1 MNRRQLALVIIFNS
15 IISLVIALAVLWVFE
30 ARRPDPEEL
39 AALAAGGG
47 SSGPVGSGGVA
58 IDLPPTA
65 TSPSTVVETPD
76 DVAAATPSPVS
87 AAEDDE
93 VVHVVQ
99 PGESVSSIAGRYGV
113 TLAALVAANNLDNPD
128 FVFSGQRLVIPVG
141 GLPTPTPAADAVGVT
156 GLTIRAIAG
165 AGDLANEHV
174 EIVNDTDLTFNL
186 QGWRL
191 QRNSGPEYT
200 FGDLLIFPGGSVR
213 LYSTSGTDSAIVRYW
228 AQGAPV
234 WQSGAQATLIN
245 AQGDAVATF
254 QTP

>member
-1 MNRRQLALVIIFNS
+1 VIILNS
-15 IISLVIALAVLWVFE
+15 IISFVIVLAVIWVFE

-39 AALAAGGG
+39 AALGSAGAT
-47 SSGPVGSGGVA
+47 VGSATPRVV

-65 TSPSTVVETPD
+65 TSP
-76 DVAAATPSPVS
+76 AI
-87 AAEDDE
+87 AAESTGETGDAAPTPASAEEEDG
-93 VVHVVQ
+93 VVHIVQ

-113 TLAALVAANNLDNPD
+113 TLASIVAANNMENPD

-141 GLPTPTPAADAVGVT
+141 GLPTPTPAWQATGVT
-156 GLTIRAIAG
+156 GLKIRAIAG
-165 AGDLANEHV
+165 AGDLANEYV

-191 QRNSGPEYT
+191 QRDGGPEYT

-213 LYSTSGTDSAIVRYW
+213 LYSTSGTDSTIVRYW
-228 AQGAPV
+228 AQSASV
-234 WQSGAQATLIN
+234 WQTGAQATLVN
-245 AQGDAVATF
+245 AQGDGVATF